1 MDTSDNTNIE
11 QTEQQQQ
18 QQQQQPLGEPQPAP
32 PTVSKSGQVGARLQN
47 SKERQARQKYEQS

>member
-18 QQQQQPLGEPQPAP
+18 QQQPLEEPQSAP